1 MSRSVLVRRA
11 GWCTT
16 VQDLGRRGLAHLAV
30 PPSGHLHRE
39 AALLAN
45 RLVGNP
51 PEVAVLETTGN
62 GVALEAGCMLVTA
75 VSGAP
80 AEVRVSGRSVPW
92 ACSVLLRPGDVLEV
106 GPAQGG
112 LRSYVA
118 LDGGIDVPPVLGSR
132 SSDLLSGLGPSPLA
146 DGDELPLGAR
156 PTAPPRAGDIA
167 AVGWPG
173 LARPAVLRARLGP
186 RHDCLAPGGVGQLAR
201 AVLHVEPESD
211 RSGLRLAG
219 SRLRSV
225 LADELPS
232 EGMVQGAVQLWPSGR
247 LVVLLADHP
256 TTGGYPVIAVVDP
269 EDLWIAGQLRPGDE
283 LRLALASPVSLG

>member
-30 PPSGHLHRE
+30 PPSGSLHRE

-51 PEVAVLETTGN
+51 PEAAVLETTGN
-62 GVALEAGCMLVTA
+62 GVAVEAGCVLLA
-75 VSGAP
+75 AISGAP
-80 AEVRVSGRSVPW
+80 AEVRVNGRAAPW
-92 ACSVLLRPGDVLEV
+92 ACSVLLRSGDVLEV

-118 LDGGIDVPPVLGSR
+118 LDGGIDVPLVLGSR
-132 SSDLLSGLGPSPLA
+132 SSDLLSGLGPPPLA
-146 DGDELPLGAR
+146 DSEELPLGAR
-156 PTAPPRAGDIA
+156 PTTPPRGSDLAV
-167 AVGWPG
+167 VGWPG

-186 RHDCLAPGGVGQLAR
+186 RHDCLTSGGVELLGQG
-201 AVLHVEPESD
+201 VLRVEPESD

-219 SRLRSV
+219 ARVRSV
-225 LADELPS
+225 LDRELPS
-232 EGMVQGAVQLWPSGR
+232 EGMVEGAVQLWPSGR

-256 TTGGYPVIAVVDP
+256 TTGGYPVIAVVEP